1 MTSKRLTSSSG
12 LTIPKDLRL
21 RLGWKPGMSVDIDPT
36 PDGALLIRAHS
47 PRCRFC
53 GTYEGIRKF
62 KDINICT
69 KCAEEMKEAI

>member
-1 MTSKRLTSSSG
+1 MTSKKLTSSAG

-36 PDGALLIRAHS
+36 SDGALLIRAHS

-53 GTYEGIRKF
+53 GAYEHVHKY
-62 KDINICT
+62 KDITICT
-69 KCAEEMKEAI
+69 ECAKEMTEAI